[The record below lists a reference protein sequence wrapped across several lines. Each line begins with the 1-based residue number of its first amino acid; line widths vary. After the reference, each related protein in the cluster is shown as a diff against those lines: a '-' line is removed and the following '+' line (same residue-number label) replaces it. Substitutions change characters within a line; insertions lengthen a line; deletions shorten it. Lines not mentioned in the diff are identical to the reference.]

1 MVTSVFNSFIFLLLV
16 MSMPL
21 AAFSSLTS
29 EVDKNP
35 ALAGEAITLVV
46 TADSRLSADAL
57 NYRQL
62 EQNFRV
68 MAPSVSQSTQIIN
81 GQSSQST
88 RWSLTLFPLNSGVF
102 TIPAFEING
111 IRSLPLTVEVLDQPI
126 KKDASRELFVE
137 ANLIAT
143 NNVYVQQMLYYD
155 VVIYFSGDLQR
166 GTLTEPQL
174 EGAEIKRVGQDAE
187 GSAIVNGVRYR
198 TITRRYSVIPQ
209 RSGDMVINPPVFT
222 GEVIDRDNS
231 NYNYFARSKTVM
243 QEANPISLQ
252 VLPQPDNFPGNWLVA
267 GLVTLTE
274 EWQPNNTELVVG
286 EPVTRIITLSAV
298 DVSPSQLPELSQQ
311 LPAQLRSYD
320 EQPQSVGA
328 ERNGRLVAQKVFTT
342 ALIANAEGEV
352 TLPEISLAWWNSQTD
367 QLQTTVLPARTF
379 KVIAA
384 AGATPTA
391 NTLPAP
397 MAATPSVASNP
408 WQWNYTSSLLS
419 LLWLAS
425 MLIALYFLKSRS
437 VQPAALNTVRSAKV
451 MADNRLLQKAC
462 AASDAATAAQQ
473 LLLWGQ
479 QQFGP
484 SIRSL
489 GQLMGYLQDE
499 ALLAE
504 LKQLEQHLYSNTDSP
519 WQGDSLYQRWR
530 QWQAPAKQ
538 PTPQGLA
545 SLYP

>member
-68 MAPSVSQSTQIIN
+68 MAPSVSQSRQIIN

-243 QEANPISLQ
+243 QEANPITLQ

-397 MAATPSVASNP
+397 MATTPSVASNP
-408 WQWNYTSSLLS
+408 WQWNYTSSLIS

-437 VQPAALNTVRSAKV
+437 AQPAALNTVRSAKV
-451 MADNRLLQKAC
+451 MADNRLLQQAC
-462 AASDAATAAQQ
+462 AVGDAATAAQQ

-479 QQFGP
+479 QQFGT

-489 GQLMGYLQDE
+489 GQLMGHLQDE

-504 LKQLEQHLYSNTDSP
+504 LKQLEQQLYSNTDSP
-519 WQGDSLYQRWR
+519 WQGNSLYQQWR

-538 PTPQGLA
+538 HTPQGLA